1 MPTRRIVGVVPAA
14 GYAVRLQPL
23 PHSKELLPAG
33 GRPVMDYIIERMR
46 AGGADEVRVVTR
58 PEKADVVEHVRKLG
72 VVLILA
78 HPATLNAS
86 FAAGLAGLAPDDI
99 ALLGFPDSIW
109 EPLDGFR
116 RLVDAVDAGHE
127 VALGLFKTP
136 ELEEVDFVVLDEDG
150 GIAGIDIK
158 PAVPR
163 SEWMWGVAAARAR
176 ALDGLERQEW
186 PGAHFLDLR
195 DRGLQLHGVRLSST
209 YIDVG
214 TRLSLERLP
223 SFFSS

>member
-1 MPTRRIVGVVPAA
+1 MPAA

-58 PEKADVVEHVRKLG
+58 PEKADVVEHARRLG
-72 VVLILA
+72 VGLILA
-78 HPATLNAS
+78 HPATLSAS

-109 EPLDGFR
+109 EPHDGFR

-127 VALGLFKTP
+127 VALGLFNAP
-136 ELEEVDFVVLDEDG
+136 ELQEVDFVVLDEDG

-186 PGAHFLDLR
+186 PGGHFLDLR
-195 DRGLQLHGVRLSST
+195 DRGLELHGVRLSST
-209 YIDVG
+209 YLDVG
-214 TRLSLERLP
+214 TRLALERLP
-223 SFFSS
+223 SFFTS